1 MDRLK
6 EEFNKLFTRKSLN
19 PKDKGKYRDDW
30 FIKEGVTSKE
40 VWNWIQKNYISK
52 KEILGLEG
60 FKEEVIDENTTKQA
74 IDIEKINEGNV
85 SAREILEDIGKSFNQ
100 RNSLRREIK
109 QQITNL
115 LNKKDE
121 K

>member
-1 MDRLK
+1 MNKK
-6 EEFNKLFTRKSLN
+6 EFKTKVFGIIVDYVHDDLFKTDNCVKSIDEF
-19 PKDKGKYRDDW
+19 
-30 FIKEGVTSKE
+30 
-40 VWNWIQKNYISK
+40 WNWINQNYISK
-52 KEILGLEG
+52 DEILGLEG

-109 QQITNL
+109 QQIIDYK
-115 LNKKDE
+115 NK
-121 K
+121 